1 MGNFCLNDKVNAF
14 FHNVEPRFESFKK
27 KIKKL
32 STKNDIIFDED
43 VFMDTII
50 RCMETF
56 STENASDSDV
66 DNYFWIAFKQ
76 NSFSNFS
83 RNKFR
88 NTVNFDEYG
97 DDISDDEYNSD
108 IDEIVDLIKN
118 EVKNKFDE
126 EIYQAWILHVC
137 DGYTYEELEQY
148 GYKGLNLH
156 NEFRQIKRYI
166 SQKFVNKN
174 TNLKRLLR
182 ENNFL

>member
-1 MGNFCLNDKVNAF
+1 MGNICFNNKVNAF

-32 STKNDIIFDED
+32 SNKNDIIFDED

-97 DDISDDEYNSD
+97 DNVFDDDYNSD

-118 EVKNKFDE
+118 EVNDKFGE
-126 EIYQAWILHVC
+126 EIYQAWMLHIC

-174 TNLKRLLR
+174 ANLKRLLR

>member
-1 MGNFCLNDKVNAF
+1 MGNICLNNKVNTF
-14 FHNVEPRFESFKK
+14 FHNVEHRFESFKK
-27 KIKKL
+27 KMKKL
-32 STKNDIIFDED
+32 SAKNDIIFDED

-76 NSFSNFS
+76 NYFSNFS

-97 DDISDDEYNSD
+97 DNIFDDEYNSD

-118 EVKNKFDE
+118 EVKDKFGE
-126 EIYQAWILHVC
+126 EIYQAWIFHVC

-166 SQKFVNKN
+166 SQKFINKN
-174 TNLKRLLR
+174 NNLKRLLR

>member
-1 MGNFCLNDKVNAF
+1 
-14 FHNVEPRFESFKK
+14 
-27 KIKKL
+27 
-32 STKNDIIFDED
+32 
-43 VFMDTII
+43 
-50 RCMETF
+50 METF
-56 STENASDSDV
+56 STENATDSDV

-97 DDISDDEYNSD
+97 DNIFDDEYNSD

-118 EVKNKFDE
+118 EVKDKFGE
-126 EIYQAWILHVC
+126 EIFQAWMLHVC
-137 DGYTYEELEQY
+137 DDYTYEELEQY

-156 NEFRQIKRYI
+156 NDFRQIKRYI
-166 SQKFVNKN
+166 NQKFVNKN